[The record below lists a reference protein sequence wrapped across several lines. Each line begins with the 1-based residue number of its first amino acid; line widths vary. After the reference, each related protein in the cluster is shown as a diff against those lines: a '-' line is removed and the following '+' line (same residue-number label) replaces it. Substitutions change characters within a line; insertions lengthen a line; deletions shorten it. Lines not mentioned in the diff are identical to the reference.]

1 MIHKIYSKIY
11 SIKKI
16 NKEFLNLVNYF
27 LVYNFIFIFFVSLAY
42 TQENKILFKVNNNI
56 ITTIDILNEINYL
69 KSVNLEFNNAEK
81 NIEYEIAKNS
91 IIREKIKEI
100 EILKF
105 VDEIQISEKLL
116 NNLIINN
123 FKYLNIN
130 SKEEFDNYFINK
142 KIDPLFIKKKLSIEV
157 LWNQIIYSKFNDK
170 IKIDVKEI
178 RNKLLNTKQKEFFLS
193 EILFELN
200 DGEELNKK
208 FKLIKNTIDDKN
220 FNQAALQFSIS
231 DSSKNGGKIGW
242 LKDTAI
248 NIKILEN
255 LKGLDKGNY
264 SEPIVV
270 PGGFLILKIED
281 IREIEKNV
289 DLENETQKVIENE
302 TNQQLNQFSNIYF
315 NKIKK
320 NILINEL

>member
-1 MIHKIYSKIY
+1 M
-11 SIKKI
+11 
-16 NKEFLNLVNYF
+16 
-27 LVYNFIFIFFVSLAY
+27 
-42 TQENKILFKVNNNI
+42 
-56 ITTIDILNEINYL
+56 
-69 KSVNLEFNNAEK
+69 
-81 NIEYEIAKNS
+81 
-91 IIREKIKEI
+91 
-100 EILKF
+100 
-105 VDEIQISEKLL
+105 
-116 NNLIINN
+116 
-123 FKYLNIN
+123 
-130 SKEEFDNYFINK
+130 
-142 KIDPLFIKKKLSIEV
+142 
-157 LWNQIIYSKFNDK
+157 
-170 IKIDVKEI
+170 
-178 RNKLLNTKQKEFFLS
+178 
-193 EILFELN
+193 FELN

-208 FKLIKNTIDDKN
+208 FKLIKNIIDNKN

-231 DSSKNGGKIGW
+231 DTSKNGGKIGW

-281 IREIEKNV
+281 IREIEKNI